1 VSSFRLLQSC
11 HLKTLR
17 QMRLSYSPHRPSSRE
32 CYRSPTASL
41 IYDDAPVPFR
51 QFPPAAWEA
60 VGGLAVDTVMR
71 SGCFW
76 LLFLTVPTLL

>member
-1 VSSFRLLQSC
+1 
-11 HLKTLR
+11 
-17 QMRLSYSPHRPSSRE
+17 MLSLADCIS
-32 CYRSPTASL
+32 